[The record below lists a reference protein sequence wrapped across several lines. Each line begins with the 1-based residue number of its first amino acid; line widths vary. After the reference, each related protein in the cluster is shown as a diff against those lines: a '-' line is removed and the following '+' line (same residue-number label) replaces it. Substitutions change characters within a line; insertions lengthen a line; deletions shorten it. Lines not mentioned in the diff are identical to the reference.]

1 MKIGQHV
8 IAAVIVGAIK
18 TAELPYV
25 SNPAGASI
33 PDSLADSNPEY
44 IPEIAH
50 LIVAQVTRNQIEN
63 LQEILQEA
71 MCILEP

>member
-1 MKIGQHV
+1 MKIEQQLL
-8 IAAVIVGAIK
+8 ATVIVGAIK
-18 TAELPYV
+18 TAELPYR
-25 SNPAGASI
+25 PTPGASI

-50 LIVAQVTRNQIEN
+50 LIAAQVTRNQIEN